1 MNQKLS
7 LEFPVLT
14 RKGYGKFGSKLTS
27 GFSFSHPENWWI
39 LLELLRRW
47 KFQVLL
53 SFGLLFLRGKL
64 VELKTLLRSLVLWHW
79 GTMKNLSQNWNV
91 VAIWAL
97 PKISEFLSSR
107 PEGGNFKFYRFVFF
121 QKGKLIELTNFRGVS
136 FRDTEALLCQ
146 KWNLG
151 EIYIIKQSNWELRE
165 NFMRRTTVKWSLGCR

>member
-14 RKGYGKFGSKLTS
+14 RKGYGKFGSKLNS

-79 GTMKNLSQNWNV
+79 GTMKNLSQNWIV
-91 VAIWAL
+91 VANWAL

-107 PEGGNFKFYRFVFF
+107 LEGGNFKFLLGFGLLFL
-121 QKGKLIELTNFRGVS
+121 KGKLVELKT
-136 FRDTEALLCQ
+136 LLRWLILWHWGTM
-146 KWNLG
+146 KNL
-151 EIYIIKQSNWELRE
+151 KQNWIVVA
-165 NFMRRTTVKWSLGCR
+165 NWSHPKISEFLSSRAEG